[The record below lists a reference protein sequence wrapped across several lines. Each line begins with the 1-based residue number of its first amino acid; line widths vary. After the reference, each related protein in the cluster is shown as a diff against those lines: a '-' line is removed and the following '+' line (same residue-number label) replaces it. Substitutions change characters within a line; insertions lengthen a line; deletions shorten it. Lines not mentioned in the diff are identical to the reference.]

1 MEKIAEMVGF
11 SSAEQLRRAW
21 QRFEGTNPTDRRRS
35 NSVID
40 RNEFE

>member
-11 SSAEQLRRAW
+11 SSAEQLLRAW
-21 QRFEGTNPTDRRRS
+21 QRFENTNPTERRRS
-35 NSVID
+35 NGVID